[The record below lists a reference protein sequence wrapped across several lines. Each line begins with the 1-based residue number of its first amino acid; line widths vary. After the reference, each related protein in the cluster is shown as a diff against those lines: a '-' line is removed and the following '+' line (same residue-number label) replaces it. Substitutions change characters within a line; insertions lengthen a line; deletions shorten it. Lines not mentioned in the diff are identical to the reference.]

1 MDKDDKAVALGY
13 SGKDVPKILAIAR
26 GRLVKKLL
34 EIAEDNNITIYR
46 DSDLA
51 EVLSTLDIGSEI
63 PEDLF
68 HAVAAVLAYC
78 YRVNL
83 KFKEKIESSDK

>member
-1 MDKDDKAVALGY
+1 MKKDDKAVALGY
-13 SGKDVPKILAIAR
+13 TGRDVPKILAIAR
-26 GRLVKKLL
+26 GRLVEKLL
-34 EIAEDNNITIYR
+34 DIAEKNNVTIYR

-63 PEDLF
+63 PENLF
-68 HAVAAVLAYC
+68 QAVAAVLAYC